1 MMLKRS
7 LPLGLFLVL
16 ISAMEVIAAPLKI
29 ATWNI
34 EHLRANPNSG
44 PNPRTEADY
53 QRLAAYAEQLNAD
66 VIALQEVEGAVAAAR
81 IFDPEEYAFFF
92 SNRTDPMLTG
102 FAVRR
107 GIDVIQNPDL
117 VELDVGGGG
126 DLRYGTD
133 ITVTSNGRELRLLS
147 IHLKAFCFQDPID
160 APSSAC
166 MTLNQQLT
174 VLEEWIDTQAATE
187 VPFVVLGDFNRRLN
201 LLGDEFWFEIDDA
214 DPPNADLTNSTVGLM
229 SQCWESEFPN
239 YIDHIVMD
247 AIASQFV
254 VPGSFEQL
262 LFVEPIVQQDVLSDH
277 CPIAI
282 SLNIPSADE
291 PEPALDETQQQLL
304 EQIEIIEQELRELRE
319 VILKK

>member
-1 MMLKRS
+1 MLKHS
-7 LPLGLFLVL
+7 FLLVFFLVPL
-16 ISAMEVIAAPLKI
+16 SAVGAIAAPLKV

-44 PNPRTEADY
+44 PNPRTETDY
-53 QRLAAYAEQLNAD
+53 QRLAAYAEQLDAD
-66 VIALQEVEGAVAAAR
+66 VVALQEVEGSTAAAQ

-92 SNRTDPMLTG
+92 SNRPDPMLTG

-117 VELDVGGGG
+117 TALDVGGGG

-133 ITVTSNGRELRLLS
+133 ITVTRNGRELRLLS

-160 APSSAC
+160 TPSSAC
-166 MTLNQQLT
+166 RTLNQQLA
-174 VLEEWIDTQAATE
+174 VLEDWIDTQAEAE
-187 VPFVVLGDFNRRLN
+187 VPFIVLGDFNRRLN
-201 LLGDEFWFEIDDA
+201 LLGDEFWLEIDDA
-214 DPPNADLTNSTVGLM
+214 DPPNADLTNSTAGLL

-247 AIASQFV
+247 AISNRWV
-254 VPGSFEQL
+254 VPNSFEQL
-262 LFVEPIVQQDVLSDH
+262 LFLEPIAQQDVLSDH

-282 SLNIPSADE
+282 TLDIPAVGVVE
-291 PEPALDETQQQLL
+291 PVLTETQRQLL
-304 EQIEIIEQELRELRE
+304 ERLESVEQELWELRE
-319 VILKK
+319 IILDM